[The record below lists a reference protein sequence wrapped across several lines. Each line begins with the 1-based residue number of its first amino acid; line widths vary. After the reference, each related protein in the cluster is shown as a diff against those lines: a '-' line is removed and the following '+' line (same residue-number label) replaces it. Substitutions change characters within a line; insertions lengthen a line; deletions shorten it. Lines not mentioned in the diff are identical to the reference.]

1 MADGVGTTV
10 TGVGTGITTTDGDR
24 IHTTTVAGAG
34 TVAGDTG
41 TIGTRITG
49 VVAGAGI
56 TGIIGTSG
64 DLERGFGPFLGFSA
78 RGVSDQA

>member
-34 TVAGDTG
+34 TVAGDL
-41 TIGTRITG
+41 
-49 VVAGAGI
+49 VGI